1 MEEECGQR
9 WTTWFLL
16 KEGRYSLLVICSI
29 WRASTVFSWV
39 QSFSSGK
46 ETAQAAV
53 HNGITATLR
62 NYSMKSSTNSHVDS
76 SDV

>member
-1 MEEECGQR
+1 
-9 WTTWFLL
+9 
-16 KEGRYSLLVICSI
+16 
-29 WRASTVFSWV
+29 VFSWV